1 MERGALPQAIILDN
15 GPELPSRAL
24 DQWAYERGVKLN
36 FIEPGEPHQNGYI
49 ESFNSRLRDECLNE
63 HWFLSLADARKI
75 VEDWRVDYSRNR
87 PHSSLGNLTPDEYR
101 DSCIMRIAPRGL
113 SL

>member
-24 DQWAYERGVKLN
+24 DQWAYERGVKLS
-36 FIEPGEPHQNGYI
+36 EPGKPHQNGYI